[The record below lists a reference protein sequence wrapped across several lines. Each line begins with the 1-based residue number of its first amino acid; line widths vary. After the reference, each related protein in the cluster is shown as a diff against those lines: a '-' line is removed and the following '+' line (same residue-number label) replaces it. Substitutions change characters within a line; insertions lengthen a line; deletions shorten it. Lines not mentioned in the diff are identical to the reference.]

1 MKNFKFNL
9 SMRNHFFV
17 DRVLSLSFA
26 LTTGLMAVPFVNAKA
41 VVSEDAVYS
50 LQQDRNTVCKGRVVD
65 LKGEPLIGV
74 TVQVKNANETV
85 AGTVTDIDGN
95 FTINVSASSSLL
107 FSYIGYKPQVIKAKN
122 QMMVTLE
129 EDSQNLEEVI
139 VVGYG
144 QQKKS
149 DLSSSISVV
158 DVNQVKAG
166 SVLPNVANALEGTT
180 PGVSVTTS
188 SGAPGAGVNIRIRGI
203 SSFSDS
209 EPLVIID
216 GAPGNLNDV
225 NSGDIES
232 LQVLKDAASAAIYGS
247 RAANGVI
254 IVTTKKGKAGKVN
267 VEFNTSLTMQMPG
280 KKMDIANAEEYA
292 VLNNAARQA
301 AGKPIYDCLS
311 DPASLGKGTDFQD
324 EFYDVAPLVNTYLSI
339 SGGNDNST
347 YRLSGS
353 FIDQQGI
360 AVTSK
365 YQKFVLSYAGQQKK
379 GAFTFGENIG
389 FTKFKKNSVPDWLIQ
404 GLLVAQPIIPL
415 YDSENE
421 CGFGGVPSE
430 IANQGTNVYGMA
442 KLVDN
447 HNINANLNFDV
458 YAQVNFLKDFNYKIN
473 VGYKN
478 WWGHSYSYTPSYYMS
493 TNVQK
498 ERATLSETRSE
509 TAHLIVENTLM
520 YKKVVAGHSFDALLG
535 YTFERDKSRNLGG
548 SAEGFPNNWIKVI
561 DASTKY
567 GINATGGAGEWDM
580 ISVLARFLYNYKSKY
595 YLTANVRRDGSSR
608 FAKNNRWGTFPSFSV
623 AWRVSSESFFES
635 IRSVVND
642 LKIRASYGV
651 LGNQPGG
658 NYAYIATGG
667 YATNLGYLFGN
678 GSDFIRGAS
687 INGYT
692 DTNIQWERTKSTNIG
707 FDANL
712 FDCISLTANYFYN
725 KTDKLLMGVPIAPS
739 IGGGSPITNTGK
751 MRNKGFEFNASYHS
765 SSSHDFQYNISAN
778 LSTVS
783 NKVLKMGTTGE
794 TLYGDK
800 LNSSNQSI
808 TGAREGYPIGSFFLK
823 HSLGIFQSQEE
834 IDNYKDEEGKLIQ
847 PNAAPGDIKY
857 LDANKDG
864 VINGSDAIFSGS
876 PFPDFS
882 YGLNFS
888 GSYKDFDFTIF
899 LQGTYGNKMFDANT
913 HRLHNSTT
921 DFNLSKDLLNA
932 WTPENTNT
940 NIPRLILTDPN
951 HNTDPSTRFLSD
963 ASYLRVKT
971 LQVGYTFPTGL
982 IKKIGLNSL
991 RVYLS
996 ANNLFTITGYDGYDP
1011 SYTSSGLLNA
1021 GLDQSIYPLAKNV
1034 TCGFT
1039 LRF

>member
-1 MKNFKFNL
+1 MKNFKLN
-9 SMRNHFFV
+9 SSARYHFPAN
-17 DRVLSLSFA
+17 RILALSFA
-26 LTTGLMAVPFVNAKA
+26 LATNVMTVQFANANVLESA
-41 VVSEDAVYS
+41 TFS
-50 LQQDRNTVCKGRVVD
+50 LQQEKNIVCNGKVVD
-65 LKGEPLIGV
+65 SKGEPLIGV
-74 TVQVKNANETV
+74 TIIVQNGNKTLTGAVS
-85 AGTVTDIDGN
+85 DIDGN
-95 FTINVSASSSLL
+95 FIINAPASSSLQ
-107 FSYIGYKPQVIKAKN
+107 FSYIGYKPQTVMIKNAITIKL
-122 QMMVTLE
+122 V
-129 EDSQNLEEVI
+129 EDTQSLEEVV

-144 QQKKS
+144 QQKKN

-158 DVNQVKAG
+158 DVNQIKAG

-209 EPLVIID
+209 DPLVIID
-216 GAPGNLNDV
+216 GTPGNLNDV

-254 IVTTKKGKAGKVN
+254 IVTTKKGKSGKVN
-267 VEFNTSLTMQMPG
+267 VEFNTSLSMQMPG
-280 KKMDIANAEEYA
+280 KKIDIANAEEYA
-292 VLNNAARQA
+292 ILNNSSRQA
-301 AGKPIYDCLS
+301 AGKPIYDFLAE
-311 DPASLGKGTDFQD
+311 PTSLGKGTDFQD

-353 FIDQQGI
+353 FIDQKGI
-360 AVTSK
+360 AITSK

-389 FTKFKKNSVPDWLIQ
+389 FTKFKKNTIPEWLVQ

-415 YDSENE
+415 YDPAND
-421 CGFGGVPSE
+421 CGFGGAPSE
-430 IANQGTNVYGMA
+430 IANQGTNVYGLA

-447 HNINANLNFDV
+447 YNINSNLNFSV

-473 VGYKN
+473 IGYKN
-478 WWGHSYSYTPSYYMS
+478 WWGHSYNYTPSYYMS

-520 YKKVVAGHSFDALLG
+520 YKKEVAGHTFDALLG
-535 YTFERDKSRNLGG
+535 YTFERDKARDLGG
-548 SAEGFPNNWIKVI
+548 SAEGFPNNWIRVI

-567 GINATGGAGEWDM
+567 GINANGGAGEWDM
-580 ISVLARFLYNYKSKY
+580 ISILARFLYNYKSKY

-608 FAKNNRWGTFPSFSV
+608 FAQKNRWGTFPSFSA
-623 AWRVSSESFFES
+623 AWRISSESFFEP
-635 IRSVVND
+635 IRPVVND
-642 LKIRASYGV
+642 FKIRASYGV
-651 LGNQPGG
+651 LGNQPGS
-658 NYAYIATGG
+658 NYAHIATGG

-678 GSDFIRGAS
+678 GSTFIRGAS

-692 DTNIQWERTKSTNIG
+692 DSNIQWERTKSTNVG

-712 FDCISLTANYFYN
+712 LDCVSLTANYFYN

-751 MRNKGFEFNASYHS
+751 MSNKGFEFNATYHS
-765 SSSHDFQYNISAN
+765 VSSSNFQYSVSAN
-778 LSTVS
+778 ISTVS

-794 TLYGDK
+794 TLYGAK
-800 LNSSNQSI
+800 LNSTNQSI

-823 HSLGIFQSQEE
+823 HSIGIFQSQEE
-834 IDNYKDEEGKLIQ
+834 IDNYKDKDGKLIQ

-857 LDANKDG
+857 LDSNNDG
-864 VINGSDAIFSGS
+864 VINGSDAIYSGS

-888 GSYKDFDFTIF
+888 GSYKNFDFTLF

-921 DFNLSKDLLNA
+921 DFNLSRDLLNA
-932 WTPENTNT
+932 WAPDNMNT

-951 HNTDPSTRFLSD
+951 HNTDPSTRFLDD

-971 LQVGYTFPTGL
+971 IQVGYNFPIAL

-991 RVYLS
+991 RVYVS
-996 ANNLFTITGYDGYDP
+996 ANNLLTITGYDGYDP
-1011 SYTSSGLLNA
+1011 SYTASGLLDA
-1021 GLDQSIYPLAKNV
+1021 GLDQSIYPLAKTV

-1039 LRF
+1039 VHF